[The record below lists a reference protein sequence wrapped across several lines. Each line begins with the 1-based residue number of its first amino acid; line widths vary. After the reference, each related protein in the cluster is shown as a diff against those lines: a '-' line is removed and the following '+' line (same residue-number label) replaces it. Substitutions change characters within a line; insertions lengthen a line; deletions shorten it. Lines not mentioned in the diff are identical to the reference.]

1 MPPITRRPKTV
12 QTIPKVTAKPFLEES
27 EVVLDTGLEVEE
39 GRVDVEEVEDEDDDD
54 ENDEDDDNEEDEEE
68 GISPGS
74 RTVYLK
80 KVSLEFTQLKR
91 DRKNTYTKVSKI
103 ASVSPGPT
111 DTTNVCCVFAR
122 PVSLQTTLDCA
133 VSGPLFANGWV

>member
-12 QTIPKVTAKPFLEES
+12 QTIPKVTAKPFLEEES

-54 ENDEDDDNEEDEEE
+54 DNEEDEEE

-80 KVSLEFTQLKR
+80 KSL
-91 DRKNTYTKVSKI
+91 S
-103 ASVSPGPT
+103 
-111 DTTNVCCVFAR
+111 
-122 PVSLQTTLDCA
+122 
-133 VSGPLFANGWV
+133 